1 MLDAIEIEPS
11 IKKKNLS
18 LCLRGRRGRE
28 NGGLHVSMDTIR
40 KFFILTDDGLFWT
53 LRSLVWACVAGL
65 EKRWEQ
71 SRTSS
76 LRPLLRMLADRWSSG
91 TKTLS
96 MRVRWEKK
104 PVCHLTLSPPSPPQF
119 CARHAGPEKPFRWL
133 SHWHDRSAN
142 HHLSWWLYVSNLWRF
157 ACEKAGR
164 KTANDPQ
171 FQGRI

>member
-1 MLDAIEIEPS
+1 
-11 IKKKNLS
+11 
-18 LCLRGRRGRE
+18 
-28 NGGLHVSMDTIR
+28 MDTIR
-40 KFFILTDDGLFWT
+40 KFFILTDDELFWR
-53 LRSLVWACVAGL
+53 LRSLVWAYVAGL

-104 PVCHLTLSPPSPPQF
+104 PVCPLTLSPPSPPLF
-119 CARHAGPEKPFRWL
+119 CTRHAGPEKPFRWL

-157 ACEKAGR
+157 ACEKAGH
-164 KTANDPQ
+164 KTAIPNFKGGFRSGPR
-171 FQGRI
+171 GRGAEATLFLWNFVLLL